1 MDATLDADSR
11 PLSEKIADA
20 SPAPSEAS
28 EITERSAAVRAA
40 VLSLPEDQ
48 RQAIVLFEYEGLS
61 HEEIG
66 RVMSCTPKAVE
77 ARLYRAR
84 AALREKL
91 SRLLA

>member
-1 MDATLDADSR
+1 
-11 PLSEKIADA
+11 LSERIHD
-20 SPAPSEAS
+20 PGPQPSEAT
-28 EITERSAAVRAA
+28 EITERSGAVRDA

-61 HEEIG
+61 HEEIS
-66 RVMSCTPKAVE
+66 RVMKCTTKSVE

-91 SRLLA
+91 RKWLE